1 MRFAGRFMQAA
12 VDAGTA
18 IGRSRRTA
26 IDPST
31 IRRLASARPAVKA
44 AESIAP
50 KVAKAS
56 SAIEVVLPKVE
67 EAVAGTVAST
77 VTRAAPQP
85 RVLFPG
91 LEDGRRDTPFN
102 CRS

>member
-26 IDPST
+26 IDPNT
-31 IRRLASARPAVKA
+31 IRRLASARPAARAAAPKA
-44 AESIAP
+44 IQAVMPEAESA
-50 KVAKAS
+50 AKA
-56 SAIEVVLPKVE
+56 
-67 EAVAGTVAST
+67 VAST

-102 CRS
+102 YRS

>member
-1 MRFAGRFMQAA
+1 MQAA

-31 IRRLASARPAVKA
+31 IRRLASARPAARAV
-44 AESIAP
+44 AP
-50 KVAKAS
+50 KVAAAPKAIQAVMPEAE
-56 SAIEVVLPKVE
+56 SAAK
-67 EAVAGTVAST
+67 AVAST

-91 LEDGRRDTPFN
+91 LEDGRRDTPFSY
-102 CRS
+102 RS

>member
-1 MRFAGRFMQAA
+1 MQAA

-31 IRRLASARPAVKA
+31 IRRLASARPAARAV
-44 AESIAP
+44 AP
-50 KVAKAS
+50 KVAAAPKAIQAVMPEAE
-56 SAIEVVLPKVE
+56 SAAK
-67 EAVAGTVAST
+67 AVAST
-77 VTRAAPQP
+77 VTRAAPQS

>member
-31 IRRLASARPAVKA
+31 IKRIASARPAARAVVPKA
-44 AESIAP
+44 AAASKTIQAVMAT
-50 KVAKAS
+50 KV
-56 SAIEVVLPKVE
+56 
-67 EAVAGTVAST
+67 
-77 VTRAAPQP
+77 APQP
-85 RVLFPG
+85 RVIHPG
-91 LEDGRRDTPFN
+91 LTQGRRHTRYKY
-102 CRS
+102 CS

>member
-1 MRFAGRFMQAA
+1 MQAA

-31 IRRLASARPAVKA
+31 IKRIASARPAARAVVPKA
-44 AESIAP
+44 AAASKTIQAVMPEAESA
-50 KVAKAS
+50 ARA
-56 SAIEVVLPKVE
+56 
-67 EAVAGTVAST
+67 VAST
-77 VTRAAPQP
+77 ATRVAPQP

-91 LEDGRRDTPFN
+91 LEDGRRNTSLN